1 MKLFVLNA
9 DHKGGRLIF
18 RTAGF
23 GAVAQ
28 ARREKP
34 SAQDRG
40 LCVFC
45 ISHRCKPRT
54 KSRRADSNRFPSPPT
69 SDNSSVAGV
78 VRLADPAILRGFLF
92 LGFPPAVWC
101 CGRAGVRISSL

>member
-9 DHKGGRLIF
+9 DHKGGRLLF

-34 SAQDRG
+34 SVQYRG
-40 LCVFC
+40 LCVLY
-45 ISHRCKPRT
+45 ISHK
-54 KSRRADSNRFPSPPT
+54 
-69 SDNSSVAGV
+69 
-78 VRLADPAILRGFLF
+78 
-92 LGFPPAVWC
+92 
-101 CGRAGVRISSL
+101 